1 VCADIPIYFDTGLQE
16 FDILPLSVLGSTS
29 ANSTYDLAGAV
40 YCSLFTDGVAPL
52 DYVGDN
58 IRGVWFDTYEDDDY
72 GSLMWLLYT
81 IPYQDV
87 IAMAIKYTNQA
98 LGWLVADN
106 IADALDVSAIWYT
119 SSTLLITINI
129 TEPQQTVPRVF
140 NYSYVWSQS

>member
-1 VCADIPIYFDTGLQE
+1 
-16 FDILPLSVLGSTS
+16 
-29 ANSTYDLAGAV
+29 
-40 YCSLFTDGVAPL
+40 
-52 DYVGDN
+52 
-58 IRGVWFDTYEDDDY
+58 
-72 GSLMWLLYT
+72 MWLLYT